1 MSFAIG
7 LPVYFKE
14 NKVTHES
21 RLYKHMKWQD
31 YLDRRVLYRKA
42 WDAMKKEFNGD
53 MREFLNSVCLVIAY
67 GTNMVSQMDY
77 KIADIYSIA
86 VDNPDFF
93 VKDDVGNRLT
103 RLARQH
109 KVAKDSILT
118 LRSEDMRKL
127 TAQSI
132 SRLTRRLETF
142 DTQCLNVVENQ
153 VEVRFPT
160 LKMDFIQ
167 QIKKSKY
174 CDKELTDM
182 SRGSIRVVLKI

>member
-1 MSFAIG
+1 
-7 LPVYFKE
+7 
-14 NKVTHES
+14 
-21 RLYKHMKWQD
+21 MKWQE

-77 KIADIYSIA
+77 KIANIYSIA
-86 VDNPDFF
+86 IDNPDFF
-93 VKDDVGNRLT
+93 IKDDVGKSIT

-109 KVAKDSILT
+109 KIAKDSILT
-118 LRSEDMRKL
+118 LRSEDMKKL

-132 SRLTRRLETF
+132 SRLTRVLETF

-153 VEVRFPT
+153 PEVRFPT
-160 LKMDFIQ
+160 LKMNFIQ
-167 QIKKSKY
+167 QVKESKY
-174 CDKELTDM
+174 CDKALIIM
-182 SRGSIRVVLKI
+182 SKDSIRVVVKTE